1 MHKSF
6 SLSICLPT
14 LVIFCLFFF
23 FNNSHT
29 YWVWSSV
36 SLWLG
41 LVFNVCSCCLSLKGK
56 GIILLILEWWVE
68 KKVFW
73 ESLWTSR
80 SGTWSQEIVKLL
92 QGRISSPC
100 SCGSCRTD
108 EQRVLVV
115 AELQRFKGDRF
126 MKSGFKAIL
135 LRKDEFLFCAILI
148 LSKNFY
154 WSIVFLQ
161 CCVSAVKQSE
171 SAVCVYIHIHIYIHI
186 YIYIYRLSFFGYP
199 YHLCHHRAL
208 SRVPCALQ

>member
-1 MHKSF
+1 M
-6 SLSICLPT
+6 
-14 LVIFCLFFF
+14 
-23 FNNSHT
+23 
-29 YWVWSSV
+29 
-36 SLWLG
+36 
-41 LVFNVCSCCLSLKGK
+41 FNVCSCCLSLKGK
-56 GIILLILEWWVE
+56 DIILLILEWWVE

-115 AELQRFKGDRF
+115 AELQSFKGDRF
-126 MKSGFKAIL
+126 MKSRFKAIL
-135 LRKDEFLFCAILI
+135 LRKDEFLFCAIFI

-154 WSIVFLQ
+154 WSIVSLQ
-161 CCVSAVKQSE
+161 CCVSFCCKAKWISRM
-171 SAVCVYIHIHIYIHI
+171 CVYTYTYIHT
-186 YIYIYRLSFFGYP
+186 YIYLLSFFGFP

-208 SRVPCALQ
+208 SRVPCAIQ